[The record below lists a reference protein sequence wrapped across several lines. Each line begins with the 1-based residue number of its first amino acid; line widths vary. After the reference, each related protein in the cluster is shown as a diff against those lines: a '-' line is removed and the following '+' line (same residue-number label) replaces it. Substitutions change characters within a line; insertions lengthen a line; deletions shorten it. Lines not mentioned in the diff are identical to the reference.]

1 MKHNTIFYAAVLLLT
16 NLACKDHPS
25 VYENCCGTEPTTDAF
40 SITVPYTDVNGN
52 LIDSTLKTGVYIPNV
67 FIIDNSGD
75 NNWLNVFS
83 NETVTQ
89 VKSVIFSDESG
100 NLLFSKQNVLPN
112 DPAAGGWNGLKS
124 DGSFYQ
130 GSFNYVAVVEFI
142 DGQQK
147 TYEGKSC
154 AYHCN
159 DDGFPT
165 GNLPKYAF
173 PSQHNGSGGL
183 DTSLAK
189 SDYCF

>member
-1 MKHNTIFYAAVLLLT
+1 MKYNSFFYAAVLLLT

-40 SITVPYTDVNGN
+40 FITVSYPDGNGN
-52 LIDSTLKTGVYIPNV
+52 LIDSTFKTGVYIPNI
-67 FIIDNSGD
+67 FIIDDSGGY
-75 NNWLNVFS
+75 NWLNVFA

-100 NLLFSKQNVLPN
+100 NLLFNKQNVLPN

-124 DGSFYQ
+124 DGSFYF
-130 GSFNYVAVVEFI
+130 GSFNYSVVVEFI
-142 DGQQK
+142 DGQLK

-154 AYHCN
+154 AYQCN
-159 DDGFPT
+159 ADGFPA
-165 GNLPKYAF
+165 GNLPKCAF
-173 PSQHNGSGGL
+173 PTQHNGNGGV

-189 SDYCF
+189 SDNCF